1 MNIISRQISF
11 KVRRHLFFTVLPIF
25 TFMLVNLISC
35 ASRYRMGTNNTH
47 SETILYHNLTYDC
60 YIINLNQT
68 QLHLYWKRPTGEK
81 FINFGALKLWLESKN
96 QTLIFATNAGIY
108 EPGCIPTGLHVESGC
123 ELVPLNLA
131 DGYGNFYLK
140 PNAVFYISEKG
151 AGIVESKKWIDVVEN
166 IILATQS
173 GPALVL
179 NGKIHSRFKEE
190 SNFRCIRGGVGVID
204 NNRIV
209 FAISNEEVNLYEFA
223 MFFKGYFGCNDALYL
238 DGANSE
244 MYCPELGR
252 NDLFGQ
258 FAGIFAITE

>member
-1 MNIISRQISF
+1 MKIIPRQISS
-11 KVRRHLFFTVLPIF
+11 KVRICLFLTALPIF
-25 TFMLVNLISC
+25 TYMLVNLFSC

-47 SETILYHNLTYDC
+47 SETILYHNLTFDC

-68 QLHLYWKRPTGEK
+68 QLNLYWKMPTGEK
-81 FINFGALKLWLESKN
+81 FINFGALKLWLESKK

-108 EPGCIPTGLHVESGC
+108 EPGYIPTGLHVESGC

-131 DGYGNFYLK
+131 DGYGNFFLK

-151 AGIVESKKWIDVVEN
+151 AGIVESTKWIDVVEN
-166 IILATQS
+166 ILIASQS
-173 GPALVL
+173 GPALII

-190 SNFRCIRGGVGVID
+190 SNSRRIRSGAGVID
-204 NNRIV
+204 TNRIV
-209 FAISNEEVNLYEFA
+209 FAISKEELNLYEFA

-238 DGANSE
+238 DGVISE
-244 MYCPELGR
+244 MYCTELGR